1 MAVLWDPESVIAAV
15 RAALEVAGEVG
26 LRPDDAVV
34 LQETNNTV
42 VWLRPEPVIAKVATR
57 PDAKS
62 DVRLEH
68 AIGTEL
74 AALRADAAAPLP
86 GVAPVVHAET
96 SCVVTFWERLDR
108 AVRAMVAPDE
118 LVQSLNE
125 LHLALAKTHTP
136 LPSFRTALTRA
147 RAALDGDSFMA
158 ALAPEDR
165 LFLRRVFDD
174 RLAQLDDSSFDE
186 HRLHGEPHDGN
197 RVVTTEGLRWIDF
210 ESCCLG
216 PLEWDLAFL
225 PPELDRRFPQ
235 VDAELLQLLR
245 QLNSA
250 RVATWCSAQARFPE
264 MRRHGEMHL
273 ALLRAAP
280 HC

>member
-1 MAVLWDPESVIAAV
+1 
-15 RAALEVAGEVG
+15 LEVAGQLG
-26 LRPDDAVV
+26 LRAEHAVL

-68 AIGTEL
+68 AIASEL
-74 AALRADAAAPLP
+74 AALRSDIAAPLP
-86 GVAPVVHAET
+86 GSFPVVHLET
-96 SCVVTFWERLDR
+96 SFVVTFWQRLDED
-108 AVRAMVAPDE
+108 AHATVAPDE
-118 LVQSLNE
+118 LALSLRK
-125 LHLALAKTHTP
+125 LHLALAQTHTA

-147 RAALDGDSFMA
+147 RTALNNASSMS
-158 ALAPEDR
+158 ALAPEDLR
-165 LFLRRVFDD
+165 FLRQVFDD
-174 RLAQLDDSSFDE
+174 RLAQLDDMTLDE

-197 RVVTTEGLRWIDF
+197 RLVTAEGLRWIDF
-210 ESCCLG
+210 ESCCRG

-225 PPELDRRFPQ
+225 ATEADGRFPHTD
-235 VDAELLQLLR
+235 VKLLRLLQ

-250 RVATWCSAQARFPE
+250 RVATWCWALARLPD

-273 ALLRAAP
+273 ALLRTAARS
-280 HC
+280 